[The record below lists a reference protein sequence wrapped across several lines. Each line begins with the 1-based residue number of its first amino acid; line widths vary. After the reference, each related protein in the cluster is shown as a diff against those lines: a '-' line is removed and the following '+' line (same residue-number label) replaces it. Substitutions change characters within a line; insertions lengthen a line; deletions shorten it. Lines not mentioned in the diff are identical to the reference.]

1 MKTFQGG
8 LAAAALLALTAL
20 PAQAQT
26 VKFTADLSG
35 KNESPAIKSDGT
47 GTASATL
54 DGATRKLTW
63 EITFWGLSGPM
74 TAAHFHG
81 PADAT
86 KNAGVAVPIAKAGDP
101 APYKGS
107 ATLTPEQMADL
118 MAGRWYV
125 NIHTAANPPG
135 EIRGQVLKAQ

>member
-1 MKTFQGG
+1 MTRVGLIAATFLA
-8 LAAAALLALTAL
+8 LAAM
-20 PAQAQT
+20 PASADT
-26 VKFTADLSG
+26 VKFAAALSG
-35 KNESPAIKSDGT
+35 KNETPEVKSDGT
-47 GTASATL
+47 GTATATL
-54 DGATRKLTW
+54 DTASRNLDW
-63 EITFWGLSGPM
+63 EITFWGLSGPA

-101 APYKGS
+101 QPYKGT

-118 MAGRWYV
+118 MAGRWYI
-125 NIHTAANPPG
+125 NIHTQANPPG